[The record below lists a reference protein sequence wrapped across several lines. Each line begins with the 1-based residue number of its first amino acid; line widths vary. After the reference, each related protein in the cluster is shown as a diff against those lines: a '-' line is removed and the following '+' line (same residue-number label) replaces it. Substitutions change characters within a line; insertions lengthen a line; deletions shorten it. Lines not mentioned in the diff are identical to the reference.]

1 MTDPRVDQLARLL
14 VEYSTRIQPGD
25 RVIIEAET
33 TAEPLVRALQDH
45 ILDAGGHPE
54 QLLLLPGQKADFVRR
69 ADRSQ
74 LDYTPNLQRYAYE
87 QFEARIRV
95 HSESNTMSM
104 SNLDHARVARWRKS
118 REPILATQFARGGS
132 GDLRWVTT
140 LSPTRAYAQQAE
152 MSLPE
157 YEDFVFRACHVD
169 DPKADAVQYWLDFKE
184 RQTGIVAALE
194 GHDAVEIQGDN
205 CDLRLS
211 VKGRTF
217 KNSHGLYNMPD
228 GEVYTGPVEE
238 SVEGWVRFTYP
249 AIWQQRAVEGLE
261 LKFEEGKVISTSAR
275 KGQEFL
281 THTLDT
287 DPGARYLGE
296 FAIGTNYGIDRFTGN
311 ILFDEKI
318 GGTFHIAL
326 GSGYPETGSKN
337 KSAIHWDL
345 IHDLGE
351 EGEIRL
357 DGEVIYKSRHFC
369 I

>member
-1 MTDPRVDQLARLL
+1 MADPRVDQLARIL
-14 VEYSTRIQPGD
+14 VEYCTRIQPGD
-25 RVIIEAET
+25 RVIIEAEIA
-33 TAEPLVRALQDH
+33 AEPLIQALQNR
-45 ILDAGGHPE
+45 ILDAGGYPE
-54 QLLLLPGQKADFVRR
+54 QLLMLPDQKADFVRR
-69 ADRSQ
+69 ANQVQ
-74 LDYTPNLQRYAYE
+74 LDFTPSLQRYAYE
-87 QFEARIRV
+87 QFEARIRI

-104 SNLDHARVARWRKS
+104 SNIDHARVARWRAA
-118 REPILATQFARGGS
+118 REPILATQMARGARGE
-132 GDLRWVTT
+132 LRWVTT
-140 LSPTRAYAQQAE
+140 LFPTQGYAQQAE

-169 DPKADAVQYWLDFKE
+169 DPAMDAVQHWLDVK
-184 RQTGIVAALE
+184 QKQAGIVAALE
-194 GHDAVEIQGDN
+194 GHDAVQVRGEN

-211 VKGRTF
+211 VKGRAF
-217 KNSHGLYNMPD
+217 MNSHGRFNMPD

-249 AIWQQRAVEGLE
+249 AIWQGRSVEGLE
-261 LKFEEGKVISTSAR
+261 LRFEGGKVTTATAQ
-275 KGQEFL
+275 KGQDFL
-281 THTLDT
+281 LQTLNT
-287 DPGARYLGE
+287 DAGARYLGE
-296 FAIGTNYGIDRFTGN
+296 FAIGMNYGIDRFTGN

-351 EGEIRL
+351 EGQIWL
-357 DGEVIYKSRHFC
+357 DGDLIYTSGRFR

>member
-1 MTDPRVDQLARLL
+1 MTDPRIDQMAHLL
-14 VEYSTRIQPGD
+14 VEYSTRVQPGD

-33 TAEPLVRALQDH
+33 AAAPLIQALQDR

-69 ADRSQ
+69 ANEAQ
-74 LDYTPNLQRYAYE
+74 LDYTPTLRQYAYE
-87 QFEARIRV
+87 NFEARIRI

-104 SNLDHARVARWRKS
+104 GNIEHRRVARFRAAL
-118 REPILATQFARGGS
+118 EPILATQFARGGR
-132 GDLRWVTT
+132 GELRWVTT
-140 LSPTRAYAQQAE
+140 LFPTQAYAQQAE

-157 YEDFVFRACHVD
+157 YEDFVFRACHVAD
-169 DPKADAVQYWLDFKE
+169 LDADPVEYWLDFK
-184 RQTGIVAALE
+184 RKQAGIVSALE
-194 GHDAVEIQGDN
+194 GHDMVEIRGEN

-261 LKFEEGKVISTSAR
+261 LRFEEGKVTSTSAR

-281 THTLDT
+281 VHTLDS

-357 DGEVIYKSRHFC
+357 DGEVIYKSRRFC
-369 I
+369 V